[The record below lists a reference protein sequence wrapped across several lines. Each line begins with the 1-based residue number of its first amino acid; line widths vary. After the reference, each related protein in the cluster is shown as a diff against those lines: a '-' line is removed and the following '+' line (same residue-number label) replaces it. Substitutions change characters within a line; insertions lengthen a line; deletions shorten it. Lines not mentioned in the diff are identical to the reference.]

1 MHIKKILILAFSLCF
16 FYQPLI
22 ADTESQIS
30 LKILYEKCADK
41 TFKNQY
47 GNQYIDYLKKPV
59 KIKLSNSIPYEW
71 FYEDCEA
78 ENSNYP

>member
-47 GNQYIDYLKKPV
+47 GNQYIDYHLQNKGIEYYRIGK
-59 KIKLSNSIPYEW
+59 
-71 FYEDCEA
+71 
-78 ENSNYP
+78 